1 MNMHSKV
8 LYFMIVMTH
17 DPEVPSNYAM
27 IKGKLMIWEEQTNRD
42 CNVHTICMNA
52 MNGTPF

>member
-1 MNMHSKV
+1 MHSKV